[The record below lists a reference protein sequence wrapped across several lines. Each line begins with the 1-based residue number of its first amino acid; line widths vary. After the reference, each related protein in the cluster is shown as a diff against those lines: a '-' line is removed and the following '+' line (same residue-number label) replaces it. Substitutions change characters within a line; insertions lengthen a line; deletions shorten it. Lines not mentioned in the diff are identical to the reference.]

1 MRKLQEEKI
10 EGELLKIQVQEA
22 LEKEEE
28 AAAMR
33 KLKKK

>member
-10 EGELLKIQVQEA
+10 EGELLKIKVQEA

-28 AAAMR
+28 AAMMR
-33 KLKKK
+33 KLKTK